1 MTDYELA
8 YAKKDRKKELR
19 FWLADVD
26 EQVVTVNGVDFHAG
40 YDSGM
45 RLDAA
50 RRLAELAGLTEVTFT
65 DTSNSPHTYSLA
77 DAAYIVLMVASD
89 YQTKFQQ
96 KQAWA
101 IEIDEATTIAELP
114 VIVWP

>member
-1 MTDYELA
+1 MIDYELEA
-8 YAKKDRKKELR
+8 ARKARKKELG
-19 FWLADVD
+19 FWLEDVN
-26 EQVVTVNGVDFHAG
+26 EHTVTVNGVDFHAG

-65 DTSNSPHTYSLA
+65 DRGNAPHTYTLA
-77 DAAYIVLMVASD
+77 EASYIVLMVASD

-96 KQAWA
+96 KQAWS
-101 IEIDEATTIAELP
+101 IEVKDATTIAELP